1 MINKK
6 VIQNKGITL
15 IALVITIVVLLILAG
30 ITISN
35 IVGKNGIL
43 NKANSAVTETEKGE
57 IKEQLSLSLTKLDI
71 LASKNNKGIKE
82 YCENKE
88 AFIENS
94 TWNNNIYN
102 ISEYSLIDD
111 TISLKIN
118 KTSGSKKTYSY
129 KIDINSQVIEEIETD
144 NEEPV
149 PNPTQKPTPTQ
160 EPTPTP
166 EPATSSEYF
175 SWEVSDNIATLTGL
189 TEAGITAYNNK
200 EQNIINLVIPSEYNG
215 VQDIKIGAH
224 VFENKEFI
232 EKVVLGDN
240 VIAVGY
246 GAFYNCTGIK
256 ELQIPISIDSEKN
269 DGIAANV
276 PFEKCANIEKISFTK
291 GKTGKGFDYSY
302 SDNTY
307 NWTPWYK
314 SRDNLK
320 EIEFEEGVE
329 YIGAYM
335 FYGFENISMPKF
347 PTTLT
352 EVGEKAFYNCKKIEG
367 ELTLAKQLTSI
378 GESAFES
385 CTGISGTLELAN
397 AEVDIGKYSFYGCTG
412 INKVI
417 IKDETTGIKYGAF
430 NGCTGIK
437 ELQIP
442 ISIDSEDNNG
452 SQTSVPFIKCTNIEK
467 VTFTK
472 GTTGEGFNYTT
483 STYNWTPWY
492 LSRENA
498 LSIYISK
505 EIKSIGTYTFK
516 NLSNAKF
523 YYEGSQEEWNNVTKG
538 SNNDSLVQIEE
549 YNVAL

>member
-57 IKEQLSLSLTKLDI
+57 IKEQLYLALTNLDI
-71 LASKNNKGIKE
+71 LANKNNKSIKE

-149 PNPTQKPTPTQ
+149 PNPTQKPTP
-160 EPTPTP
+160 

-175 SWEVSDNIATLTGL
+175 SWEVLDNVATLTGL

-269 DGIAANV
+269 DGSAESV
-276 PFEKCANIEKISFTK
+276 PFVKCTNIEKIIFTK

-302 SDNTY
+302 S
-307 NWTPWYK
+307 
-314 SRDNLK
+314 
-320 EIEFEEGVE
+320 
-329 YIGAYM
+329 
-335 FYGFENISMPKF
+335 
-347 PTTLT
+347 
-352 EVGEKAFYNCKKIEG
+352 
-367 ELTLAKQLTSI
+367 
-378 GESAFES
+378 
-385 CTGISGTLELAN
+385 AN
-397 AEVDIGKYSFYGCTG
+397 
-412 INKVI
+412 
-417 IKDETTGIKYGAF
+417 
-430 NGCTGIK
+430 
-437 ELQIP
+437 
-442 ISIDSEDNNG
+442 
-452 SQTSVPFIKCTNIEK
+452 
-467 VTFTK
+467 
-472 GTTGEGFNYTT
+472 
-483 STYNWTPWY
+483 TYNWTPWY

-538 SNNDSLVQIEE
+538 SNNDSLAQIEE